1 MIDIAIDIQNLRYQ
15 YRSKNK
21 HNPLF
26 HIPHWQ
32 VVAGDKVF
40 LHGKSGTGKS
50 TVLNLL
56 SGILKPLG
64 GDLHLLGENFGTMK
78 GAATDKFRAQHIGV
92 VFQVFNLIP
101 YLSVLENIELA
112 SYFAKHR
119 TDEDAVKAM
128 LESLALPE
136 AILTQPVSQ
145 LSVGQQQR
153 VAIVRA
159 LINSPEILLVDEP
172 TSALDSSARDAFMQV
187 LMDVAKHKN
196 TTMIFVSH
204 DRSLAKYFNQS
215 QDVASL
221 FAMEGE

>member
-1 MIDIAIDIQNLRYQ
+1 M
-15 YRSKNK
+15 
-21 HNPLF
+21 
-26 HIPHWQ
+26 
-32 VVAGDKVF
+32 
-40 LHGKSGTGKS
+40 
-50 TVLNLL
+50 
-56 SGILKPLG
+56 
-64 GDLHLLGENFGTMK
+64 
-78 GAATDKFRAQHIGV
+78 
-92 VFQVFNLIP
+92 
-101 YLSVLENIELA
+101 A

>member
-1 MIDIAIDIQNLRYQ
+1 MTNIAIDIQNLHYQ
-15 YRSKNK
+15 YRGKNK

-26 HIPHWQ
+26 HIPKWQ
-32 VVAGDKVF
+32 VEAGDTVF

-56 SGILKPLG
+56 SGILKPLN
-64 GDLHLLGENFGTMK
+64 GDLHLLGENFGAMK
-78 GAATDKFRAQHIGV
+78 GAATDAFRAKHIGV

-101 YLSVLENIELA
+101 YLPVLKNIELA
-112 SYFAKHR
+112 GYFANNK
-119 TDEDAVKAM
+119 TDIESVKAM
-128 LESLALPE
+128 LASLALPE
-136 AILTQPVSQ
+136 EVLMQPVSQ

-187 LMDVAKHKN
+187 LMDVAKRKN

-204 DRSLAKYFNQS
+204 DQSLAKYFHQS
-215 QDVASL
+215 LDVASL
-221 FAMEGE
+221 FAVEEH